1 MTDDVRLRPKTDAE
15 TAAWLPVAMAA
26 YEQARRNAGDSA
38 EQAAVGRRA
47 SEDQYFPD
55 GRLVD
60 GHLLFTV
67 EADGDDAGWLWI
79 GPMTDPAD
87 WYVWDVAI
95 HESHRRR
102 GLGARTM
109 QLAEEVAR
117 EHGAV
122 NLRLNVFGYNTPAIR
137 LYEALGYETAAI
149 HMQKAL

>member
-1 MTDDVRLRPKTDAE
+1 MTDDVRLRLKTEAE

-26 YEQARRNAGDSA
+26 YEQARQRAGENA

-55 GRLVD
+55 GRLID

-67 EADGDDAGWLWI
+67 EADGEDAGWLWI
-79 GPMTDPAD
+79 GPMSEPAN
-87 WYVWDVAI
+87 WYIWDVAI
-95 HESHRRR
+95 HETHRRR
-102 GLGARTM
+102 GLGSRVM

-117 EHGAV
+117 EQGAV

-137 LYEALGYETAAI
+137 LYESLGYETAAI
-149 HMQKAL
+149 HMQKVL

>member
-1 MTDDVRLRPKTDAE
+1 MTDDVRLRPKTAAE
-15 TAAWLPVAMAA
+15 TADWLPVAMAA
-26 YEQARRNAGDSA
+26 YEQARQRAGDTA
-38 EQAAVGRRA
+38 EQAIAGRRA
-47 SEDQYFPD
+47 SEEQFFPD

-79 GPMTDPAD
+79 GPMSDPAD

-95 HESHRRR
+95 HETHRRR

-109 QLAEEVAR
+109 ELAEEVAR

-122 NLRLNVFGYNTPAIR
+122 NLRLNVFGYNTPAIS
-137 LYEALGYETAAI
+137 LYETLGYETAAI
-149 HMQKAL
+149 HMQKSL